1 MNRILVTLATTNE
14 PVTPCAHAYGY
25 TWELTTP
32 DGVTRRVEG
41 ARLPKHLAK
50 RVDETLDEKGEET
63 DDGGLIAARYLTNE
77 DLAGLL
83 AAAV

>member
-1 MNRILVTLATTNE
+1 MNKTFVLLATTAN
-14 PVTPCAHAYGY
+14 PAVLCAHAYGF

-77 DLAGLL
+77 DLAELL